1 MIDITEQ
8 IQLKTK
14 KAIKKE
20 KSRILI
26 VDDNEINLLVAKK
39 LLCEYNYYI
48 ETVKSGE
55 EALEIVKKIDFDLI
69 IMDIVMPGMDGY
81 ETCFKIKLNN
91 PSALVIMLTSLT
103 NDEALH
109 KSFASG
115 AVDFIKKPIHKME
128 LYVRVKNALR
138 IRNAEKS
145 LQEALQT
152 LKKKNKQLEVLADTD
167 GLTGLFNHRYLIS
180 ALSNNI
186 NLTKR
191 YKTSLS
197 IIMFDID
204 HFKHINDLHGHI
216 IGDKVLKLI
225 AETFNEYTRN
235 VDIIGRYGGE
245 EFLIILPNTN
255 LTGCI
260 RVAELLRTQVQKIK
274 FSELDTNFPITISG
288 GVCEYSS
295 KYNLSSFISQADKLL
310 YKAKEKGRN
319 RVEY

>member
-1 MIDITEQ
+1 MIDINERVQ
-8 IQLKTK
+8 SETK
-14 KAIKKE
+14 NFSKKG
-20 KSRILI
+20 KSKILI
-26 VDDNEINLLVAKK
+26 VDDNDINLLVAKK
-39 LLCEYNYYI
+39 LLCEYNYHI

-55 EALEIVKKIDFDLI
+55 EALEIIRKTEFDLI

-81 ETCFKIKLNN
+81 ETCFKIKLHN

-138 IRNAEKS
+138 IKKAERS
-145 LQEALQT
+145 LQKALQT
-152 LKKKNKQLEVLADTD
+152 LKQKNKQLEILADTD
-167 GLTGLFNHRYLIS
+167 GLTGLYNHRYLIS

-186 NLTKR
+186 NLAKR
-191 YKTSLS
+191 YQTSLS

-204 HFKHINDLHGHI
+204 HFKNINDLHGHI

-225 AETFNEYTRN
+225 AEKFREHTRN

-255 LTGCI
+255 LKGCI
-260 RVAELLRTQVQKIK
+260 SAAELLRTQVQKIMLPK
-274 FSELDTNFPITISG
+274 LKAKASITISG
-288 GVCEYSS
+288 GACEYNYE
-295 KYNLSSFISQADKLL
+295 YNLSTFISQVDKLL
-310 YKAKEKGRN
+310 YKAKKKGRN